1 MGKLELDSYSIY
13 ISSKTG
19 LGSLDNFLESARG
32 KDIVIE
38 DKYRKSTGSI
48 RFGVREKDSNSAKR
62 AEDKA
67 KTRQALYQAISTI
80 LESNN
85 RTAALSFLR
94 SLVQASGNPDAL
106 FRTGTTQLKPEVLEK
121 LFQSNLVFEC
131 SPPAYKPGRSIHVID
146 RTLPPSEYLSLPPTT
161 KALST
166 PKKIADDARNGK
178 IAKEPSNPQFA
189 SLFVRDF
196 ERKAKSGAYH
206 LETIDG
212 KKRTCHTLAEFAEFV
227 GPGDQKAFKN
237 GANLVTVVSYLTSQN
252 LPLFLNAAILKS
264 LDTPIRSF
272 NGGPLFFKADLKSSY
287 DLKKMADGG
296 ITLTY
301 KGECRPDALR
311 ISPDHTAPSIA
322 LRRPGLAKIECDIIF
337 RPDGD
342 VEYGNVRVHTE
353 GLHL

>member
-1 MGKLELDSYSIY
+1 MASSSIY
-13 ISSKTG
+13 VSSKTG
-19 LGSLDNFLESARG
+19 LGNLENFLESARG

-48 RFGVREKDSNSAKR
+48 RFGVREKDSNSAGR

-67 KTRQALYQAISTI
+67 KTRQALYQAISTV
-80 LESNN
+80 LKSNN

-94 SLVQASGNPDAL
+94 ILVQPSGNPDAL
-106 FRTGTTQLKPEVLEK
+106 FSTGTTQLKPEVLEK

-131 SPPAYKPGRSIHVID
+131 SPPGYKPGGSIHVVD
-146 RTLPPSEYLSLPPTT
+146 RTLPPAEYLSLPITT
-161 KALST
+161 KALPT
-166 PKKIADDARNGK
+166 PREIANNARSGE
-178 IAKEPSNPQFA
+178 IAREPSNPQFA
-189 SLFVRDF
+189 SIFVKDF
-196 ERKAKSGAYH
+196 ERMAKSGAYR
-206 LETIDG
+206 LESIDG
-212 KKRTCHTLAEFAEFV
+212 QKRTCHTLAEFAEFV
-227 GPGDQKAFKN
+227 GPGNQKDFKN

-264 LDTPIRSF
+264 PDTPITSV

-301 KGECRPDALR
+301 KGECRPDELR
-311 ISPDHTAPSIA
+311 ISPDHTAPSIT
-322 LRRPGLAKIECDIIF
+322 LRRPGLAKIECNIIF
-337 RPDGD
+337 RPNGD
-342 VEYGNVRVHTE
+342 VEYGNVRVHAE